1 MNSSLFNVYFEEC
14 GTKFIETAKF
24 RKRFAKKKVCTLTQT
39 VLLFLKTELM
49 CKMFSSDACG
59 SLSIFFHNE
68 QGNMS
73 ARMITTYLTDT
84 HLICLSPVLLC
95 ELFC

>member
-1 MNSSLFNVYFEEC
+1 MCILKNAVQNLLKQQNLV
-14 GTKFIETAKF
+14 KDLQ
-24 RKRFAKKKVCTLTQT
+24 KKKVCTLTQT

-73 ARMITTYLTDT
+73 ARMITTDLTDT
-84 HLICLSPVLLC
+84 HLPFPSSSL
-95 ELFC
+95 